1 MLAMSELARIMA
13 NYEAV
18 WQSIDQLLGT
28 MTDDDWAVP
37 STCPGWTVKNVLE
50 HLSGAEHVL
59 SGWLPTSADDPLPFA
74 AIADYLSEAQ
84 GRSGAALAAEYRA
97 IINRRREELNT
108 LTEADFARASPTPVG
123 PATYGRFMDIRV
135 FDFWVHERDM
145 RLPLARPAASES
157 GPAAERSVE
166 EVAMSI
172 GYIMGKKA
180 GIPDGHSIAVHLT
193 GPIERDL
200 FVAVD
205 GRAKV
210 VDSLDA
216 PDVTVS
222 TDSTTFVLLACGRI
236 DPEVEIAAGRIRWT
250 GDTDLGGRAA
260 RNLRFTM

>member
-1 MLAMSELARIMA
+1 MTELARIMA

-18 WQSIDQLLGT
+18 WQSIDQLLET
-28 MTDDDWAVP
+28 MSDDDWTVP

-59 SGWLPTSADDPLPFA
+59 CGWLPAMVDDPLPFA
-74 AIADYLSEAQ
+74 AIAGYQREAQ
-84 GRSGAALAAEYRA
+84 GLSGAALAADYRG
-97 IINRRREELNT
+97 IINRRREELNA
-108 LTEADFARASPTPVG
+108 LTEADFARPSPTPVG
-123 PATYGRFMDIRV
+123 PATYGRFMDIRA

-166 EVAMSI
+166 EVALSI
-172 GYIMGKKA
+172 GYIMGKKVA
-180 GIPDGHSIAVHLT
+180 IPDGRSIAVHLT

-200 FVAVD
+200 FVTVD

-210 VDSLDA
+210 VESLAA

-236 DPEVEIAAGRIRWT
+236 DPEAEIAAGRISWI
-250 GDTDLGGRAA
+250 GDAELGGRAA